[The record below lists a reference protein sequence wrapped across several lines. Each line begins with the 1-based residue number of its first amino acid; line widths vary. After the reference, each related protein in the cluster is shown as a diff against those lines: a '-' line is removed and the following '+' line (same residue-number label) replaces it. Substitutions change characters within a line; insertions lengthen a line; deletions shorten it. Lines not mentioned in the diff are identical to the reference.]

1 MSASILRGRFLFAAG
16 LALALTAGADAA
28 RSGASDSEPPP
39 QGADVTIYVS
49 VIDASGNPITDLTS
63 GDFAIRED
71 GVDSEVVTAKRATE
85 PLSVALLADTS
96 TRAEKFVP
104 EMRAGFKTF
113 IDAALTAAPE
123 SQISLWEFGQAAV
136 RIHNF
141 TNDGEAIGK
150 TAGRLFPKPRAA
162 SVLLE
167 ALYDTSQALAG
178 RPSPRRAIIVV
189 NIEPADEQSRQE
201 PQRINES
208 LLRSRAQLWAV
219 SMQNGQLA
227 NATRDLA
234 LNALVRNAGG
244 RREFIVAASA
254 LESYM
259 RQYAA
264 ALTSQYE
271 VTYRRSSR
279 VAKIVQTGVRREG
292 ARVIAGIAAPQ

>member
-1 MSASILRGRFLFAAG
+1 M
-16 LALALTAGADAA
+16 
-28 RSGASDSEPPP
+28 
-39 QGADVTIYVS
+39 
-49 VIDASGNPITDLTS
+49 IDASGNPITDLTS

-71 GVDSEVVTAKRATE
+71 GVDCEVLTAKRATE
-85 PLSVALLADTS
+85 PLNVALLADTS
-96 TRAEKFVP
+96 TAAEKFVP

-113 IDAALTAAPE
+113 IDTALKAAPE
-123 SQISLWEFGQAAV
+123 SQLSLWEFGQAAV
-136 RIHNF
+136 RIENF
-141 TNDGEAIGK
+141 TSDGEALGK

-208 LLRSRAQLWAV
+208 LLRSRASLWPCRCRTEAGKRDAGPGVEYTRAQCRRPTGVHRRGIGPRELHGPVCGGADVAV
-219 SMQNGQLA
+219 
-227 NATRDLA
+227 RDDVSP
-234 LNALVRNAGG
+234 LVA
-244 RREFIVAASA
+244 
-254 LESYM
+254 
-259 RQYAA
+259 
-264 ALTSQYE
+264 
-271 VTYRRSSR
+271 